1 MSKIR
6 KLAMWYW
13 LLHKRLWRKPGFL
26 IVMCV
31 VPCLVA
37 GLRMAAQGE
46 RGMLTIAVYAE
57 DSENP
62 VTAQILEGIREEQGA
77 IRYLFPESEEEARE
91 AVASADANMAWIF
104 ADDLDKIVER
114 TAESGR
120 IEPMVT
126 AVVQEENVLL
136 TFAREKLCSELYPAL
151 SKAVY
156 RAYVRNEV
164 CGAENVTEEE
174 LRDVYEA
181 AEVKGTLF
189 EEVHADGSTGSKEES
204 NYLLSPLRGILA
216 LWLVLCGLA
225 ASMYFMQ
232 DEKDGLLSRVPV
244 SSRIYHAWGFHLA
257 VILDAAVIMLA
268 ALWAAGLFAGW
279 QREIVPMVL
288 LVLAATA
295 FCNIVRLLCRTKEH
309 LGIVMPVL
317 LILMMVFCPVF
328 ISIKQ
333 QQMFFTNLLPPTYYL
348 KSIYDNYKLWDMVLY
363 NVIAYVIC
371 FGLDR
376 ILGWGRKC

>member
-6 KLAMWYW
+6 KMVIWYW

-37 GLRMAAQGE
+37 GLRMAASE
-46 RGMLTIAVYAE
+46 DRGMMTIAVYAA
-57 DSENP
+57 DAENP
-62 VTAQILEGIREEQGA
+62 VTAQILEGISKEQGA
-77 IRYLFPESEEEARE
+77 IRYLFSESEEEARE
-91 AVASADANMAWIF
+91 AVMSADANMAWIF
-104 ADDLDKIVER
+104 ADDLDEIVER
-114 TAESGR
+114 SAESGR

-126 AVVQEENVLL
+126 TVVQEENVLM

-156 RAYVRNEV
+156 KAYVRNEV
-164 CGAENVTEEE
+164 HGGENATEEE
-174 LRDVYEA
+174 LLNAYEA
-181 AEVKGTLF
+181 VKVEGTLF
-189 EEVHADGSTGSKEES
+189 EEVHADGSIGTEEES

-257 VILDAAVIMLA
+257 VILDAAVIMLV

-279 QREIVPMVL
+279 RREIASMLL
-288 LVLAATA
+288 LVLSATV
-295 FCNIVRLLCRTKEH
+295 FCNIVRLLCYTKEH

-348 KSIYDNYKLWDMVLY
+348 KSIYDNYKLWDMVCY

-371 FGLDR
+371 YGLDR
-376 ILGWGRKC
+376 VVGACKEC